1 MNAFETQN
9 DDVIDLGTVQE
20 ETRGSAIG
28 GPDDFQPGLKIFVGG
43 MDRED

>member
-1 MNAFETQN
+1 MNAFDTQN

-20 ETRGSAIG
+20 ETRGSAIAG
-28 GPDDFQPGLKIFVGG
+28 LDDVQPGLKIFVGG